1 MWDKPQSLNRL
12 SSALAGI
19 SLMLILY
26 GALHYIVHLPVF
38 SIRMMELSRVPQRV
52 SVEQI
57 EAVARTEI
65 QGNFFTAD
73 LEEIQRS
80 FEKLPWVRK
89 AYVRRSFPWG
99 IKISLEEHE
108 ALAHWND
115 SSLINAYGEVFT
127 PTASSMSWLGQA
139 GQTLPKFYGQLDMA
153 VEIAQMYRVLG
164 ERVAPLGWK
173 ISQLN
178 LTLRH
183 AWQLRLDNG
192 MVLEL
197 GNEQVEQRLERFAA
211 IYPYAL
217 SVTQE
222 GNAENISVDSSS
234 RNTKE
239 NESRQRVRYVDL
251 RYRNGFAISM
261 RDSAKEVKNET

>member
-12 SSALAGI
+12 SGILMGI
-19 SLMLILY
+19 SLLLILY

-38 SIRMMELSRVPQRV
+38 PIRMMELSRAPQRV
-52 SVEQI
+52 SIEQI
-57 EAVARTEI
+57 EAVAHSEI

-115 SSLINAYGEVFT
+115 SSLVNTYGEVFT
-127 PTASSMSWLGQA
+127 PSASSMSWLDQTGQS
-139 GQTLPKFYGQLDMA
+139 LPRFYGQPDMA

-164 ERVAPLGWK
+164 GRVAPLGWK
-173 ISQLN
+173 IAQLN

-183 AWQLRLDNG
+183 AWQMRLDNG

-211 IYPYAL
+211 IYPHAL

-222 GNAENISVDSSS
+222 GHAESISVDGSG

-239 NESRQRVRYVDL
+239 EVSRLRVRYVDL
-251 RYRNGFAISM
+251 RYRNGFAVST
-261 RDSAKEVKNET
+261 RDSTKEVKNET